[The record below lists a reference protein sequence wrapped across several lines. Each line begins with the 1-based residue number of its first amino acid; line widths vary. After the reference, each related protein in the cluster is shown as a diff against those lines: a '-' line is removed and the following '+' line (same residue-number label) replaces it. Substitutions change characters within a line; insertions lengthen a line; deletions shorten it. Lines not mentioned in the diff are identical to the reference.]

1 MKETDENRTR
11 RITIRLKTTEYIDLE
26 NRFKKTMF
34 RKISEYSRNVLLE
47 KNITVTYRDRSSD
60 DILEELILLRKEI
73 NFFGNNFN
81 QTVRKLNSVSGMPEA
96 KYWQSMLEVLRDQ
109 LEPSIRQIKDR
120 INNYSDLWS
129 QKLLAEKAC

>member
-1 MKETDENRTR
+1 MKETYENRTR
-11 RITIRLKTTEYIDLE
+11 RITIRLKKTEYIDLE
-26 NRFKKTMF
+26 SRFKKTMF

-47 KNITVTYRDRSSD
+47 KNITVTYRDKSSD

-129 QKLLAEKAC
+129 QKLSAEKV

>member
-1 MKETDENRTR
+1 MKEKYENRTR
-11 RITIRLKTTEYIDLE
+11 RITIRLKTTEYIALE

-47 KNITVTYRDRSSD
+47 KKMTVTYRDKSSD

-73 NFFGNNFN
+73 NSFGNNFN
-81 QTVRKLNSVSGMPEA
+81 QAVRKLNSFSGMPEA

-109 LEPSIRQIKDR
+109 MEPSIRQIKDR
-120 INNYSDLWS
+120 INNYSDIWS
-129 QKLLAEKAC
+129 QHLSAKKA

>member
-1 MKETDENRTR
+1 MKETYENRTR
-11 RITIRLKTTEYIDLE
+11 RITIRLKKTEYLNLE

-47 KNITVTYRDRSSD
+47 KNITVIYRDKSSD

-81 QTVRKLNSVSGMPEA
+81 QTVRKLNSVNGMPEA

-129 QKLLAEKAC
+129 QKLLAEKA